1 MSGFKLF
8 VFGCSSG
15 DDRIW
20 QSDSRNETLKN
31 LFITN
36 NARTFEAVFQ
46 INLNKVDT
54 IMNTHRLAIVI
65 FTVFATVI
73 AKGQLFKPLGLG
85 IESPKDLAA
94 DYYQP
99 QMHIE
104 GDILYIQ

>member
-1 MSGFKLF
+1 MF

-94 DYYQP
+94 DHYQP

>member
-1 MSGFKLF
+1 
-8 VFGCSSG
+8 
-15 DDRIW
+15 
-20 QSDSRNETLKN
+20 
-31 LFITN
+31 
-36 NARTFEAVFQ
+36 
-46 INLNKVDT
+46 
-54 IMNTHRLAIVI
+54 MNTHRLAIVI

-85 IESPKDLAA
+85 IESPKDLAT

>member
-1 MSGFKLF
+1 MKP
-8 VFGCSSG
+8 
-15 DDRIW
+15 
-20 QSDSRNETLKN
+20 
-31 LFITN
+31 
-36 NARTFEAVFQ
+36 
-46 INLNKVDT
+46 
-54 IMNTHRLAIVI
+54 HRLAIVI

-94 DYYQP
+94 DYCQP